1 MGRPS
6 KRSIKLDTAGRMCG
20 LDLGPGRIRRQQVEK
35 DEPRADNRARK
46 PHYEEG
52 FTGGKEN
59 PTKRDPP
66 TRKEQG
72 DSRTRNPEQRA
83 TVTKC
88 LPHGETQ
95 GRRWEE
101 RARKP
106 CDCEL
111 E

>member
-20 LDLGPGRIRRQQVEK
+20 LDLGPGRIRRQQAEQ

-88 LPHGETQ
+88 LPHGEAQ
-95 GRRWEE
+95 GTRWEKG
-101 RARKP
+101 ARKLRA
-106 CDCEL
+106 CGL